1 MYLKQQLCSS
11 ALTLERALFP
21 DIEVKVSLLLFE
33 DNAV

>member
-21 DIEVKVSLLLFE
+21 DIEVEVSLLFD